1 MTNIGCVK
9 VKVILLP
16 KSSNAK
22 TGNVIQSY
30 SSRSTC
36 PERCPFKDDKG
47 CYADGLRTSRIWDRC
62 ENPKDDRFISNE
74 KELKVALTDF
84 LLEMTY
90 KDPRAKVLFH
100 HNVAGDIAIKGTSTI
115 DANIVKT
122 LSNAVEFAN
131 SISTTGNLMGYTYT
145 HCEISAGS
153 AKVIH
158 EAASK
163 GFLINAS
170 CETVREVLHAIG
182 LGVDAVITSVNPE
195 KTIRELKDNGLYGVQ
210 CPAQLKLGQV
220 TEGMTCEKCRLCS
233 SHREAIVIFEVH
245 GRAHKRATKVIMLKQ
260 QNSSK

>member
-1 MTNIGCVK
+1 M
-9 VKVILLP
+9 KVILLP

-62 ENPKDDRFISNE
+62 KNPKDARFISNE
-74 KELKVALTDF
+74 KELKVALTGF
-84 LLEMTY
+84 LLERTY
-90 KDPRAKVLFH
+90 KDPRAKVLFR

-115 DANIVKT
+115 DANIVKA
-122 LSNAVEFAN
+122 LSN
-131 SISTTGNLMGYTYT
+131 
-145 HCEISAGS
+145 
-153 AKVIH
+153 
-158 EAASK
+158 
-163 GFLINAS
+163 
-170 CETVREVLHAIG
+170 
-182 LGVDAVITSVNPE
+182 AVITSVKPE
-195 KTIRELKDNGLYGVQ
+195 KTIRELKDNGLHGVQ
-210 CPAQLKLGQV
+210 CPAQLGQLTKLGQV

-233 SHREAIVIFEVH
+233 LHREAIVIFEVH